1 MRWTIAQVAD
11 ALGTRPGAGLNPL
24 ARVAGVSIDSRTIRA
39 GELFIAIHG
48 PSHDGHDH
56 VASALEHGAIAAVVA
71 EAQLSR
77 YEGPVG
83 SRCIAVGDTFE
94 ALQQLARAVRQSWG
108 GKIAGVTGSVGK
120 TTTKEILAALL
131 GAKLRVLKSEGNLN
145 NEYGLPLTLFRLEET
160 HQAAVLEMG
169 MSRRGELTR
178 LAAIAR
184 PDVGVVTRVSPAH
197 LEFFASVDEIALA
210 KRELIEGLNGREST
224 AVLNADDPRVAAFG
238 TFAPGRV
245 LTYGIE
251 KQAFFMAQDIEDR
264 GALGSAFDY
273 VSPEGRVRLELNVP
287 GRHAI
292 ANALAALAAAS
303 VWDIGAAEA
312 QSVFLS
318 LRAPA
323 MRGELLRFSNGAALI
338 NDSYNSSPAALQAM
352 TELLAATP
360 NFRRRILAAGEMRE
374 LGTASAELHREA
386 GQFAAKTGKI
396 DWVIGVG
403 GNATQ
408 LVEGAVAGGLPSAR
422 ARFFATPQEA
432 AEFLAGFIV
441 SGDLLL
447 VKGSRGVKME
457 QIVETLIARH
467 AAPGEF
473 TGPEVRH

>member
-396 DWVIGVG
+396 DWVIGVA

-457 QIVETLIARH
+457 QIVETLIASH